1 MKINVYADDIYMD
14 KDGRYYTGS
23 CLRDKEG
30 YTKVEDKFSLFNSH
44 TEIMCN
50 YDQIFFPD
58 SSLILCNNIEKIDGF
73 WDGLE
78 NGSLNYYYDSDYN
91 ECDEDD
97 ASNIVM
103 KEIFQ
108 WFIIDRHTAE
118 FLMEHTD
125 EIIVYVE
132 FLDVYALGVTHYG
145 TMWCGVETM
154 FKL

>member
-1 MKINVYADDIYMD
+1 MKTNVYADDIYMD
-14 KDGRYYTGS
+14 KDGRYYTAS

-30 YTKVEDKFSLFNSH
+30 CTKIEDRFSLFNSH

-58 SSLILCNNIEKIDGF
+58 SNLILCNNIEKMDGF

-78 NGSLNYYYDSDYN
+78 NGSLNYYYDNNYN
-91 ECDEDD
+91 ECDEED
-97 ASNIVM
+97 ASHIVM

-125 EIIVYVE
+125 EIIVYVG
-132 FLDVYALGVTHYG
+132 FLDVYTLGVTHYG